1 MRCCLFLLVAGL
13 SFSAWADEKSA
24 YTEYQ
29 VQKQVWEQKQQT
41 LIDAKKQLN
50 LLKTQLEH
58 AQQTTKNKAAVLERK
73 LAVLRAAQQSEL
85 EGGQAPDNER
95 REVSE
100 ARKESNE
107 AKAKEQV
114 TRTTVTE
121 QQGTIKQFELA
132 LDEQRGKFKEAIDK
146 SLKAEFGSKFKVT
159 VSHERSCGSDALPD
173 CRKKAFNEAREKALV
188 ENTIES
194 INRWNRVNY
203 EAGRY
208 LLEKQTVTER
218 LGKILNYRELEAKQ
232 FDEKYAV
239 KIEAEVE
246 GDVPSS
252 LRKQFYAQLNI
263 SSAPEVSAETEVVDS
278 DGIEPE
284 MVKIPAGSFMM
295 GEKSDAHKVSVNAFQ
310 MSKYETTRGQFA
322 AFVNDT
328 KYSTE
333 AEKGDGC
340 DGWSGSG
347 WEQKKEFS
355 WRNVGFSQE
364 DTHPVVCVSWNDA
377 VAYSA
382 WLSKKMGK
390 TYRLPTEV
398 EWEYAARAGTTTE
411 KYWGDDAD
419 KACTYANVA
428 DLTAKKK
435 FPDWSTHNCEDGY
448 VFTAPVG
455 KKKENG
461 FGLYDMLGNVWEW
474 TCSEHGSFSDNEKAV
489 CNQLFINERVLR
501 GGSWGNVASHVRSA
515 NRSLPGFTFR
525 NPYLGFRLISP
536 P

>member
-1 MRCCLFLLVAGL
+1 MRYCLFLLVAGL
-13 SFSAWADEKSA
+13 SSSAWADEKSA

-29 VQKQVWEQKQQT
+29 VQKQVWEQKQQA

-73 LAVLRAAQQSEL
+73 LAVLKAAQQSEL
-85 EGGQAPDNER
+85 ETGQAPDNER
-95 REVSE
+95 REVSD

-146 SLKAEFGSKFKVT
+146 SLKAEFGSKLKVT

-203 EAGRY
+203 EGGRY

-263 SSAPEVSAETEVVDS
+263 SSAPEVSAEVEVVDS

-310 MSKYETTRGQFA
+310 MSKYEITRGQFA
-322 AFVNDT
+322 VFVNDT

-333 AEKGDGC
+333 AEKEDGC
-340 DGWSGSG
+340 YGWSGST
-347 WEQKKEFS
+347 WEKKKEFS

-382 WLSKKMGK
+382 WLSKKTGK
-390 TYRLPTEV
+390 AYRLPTEA

-411 KYWGDDAD
+411 RYWGDDAD
-419 KACTYANVA
+419 KACVYANVY
-428 DLTAKKK
+428 DKTAKSKLNA
-435 FPDWSTHNCEDGY
+435 SGEHNCEDAY

-474 TCSEHGSFSDNEKAV
+474 TCSESGAYSDKKETV
-489 CNQLFINERVLR
+489 CNQSVIGRRVVR
-501 GGSWGNVASHVRSA
+501 GGSWGSGASYVRSA
-515 NRSLPGFTFR
+515 NRNYSDSTNR
-525 NPYLGFRLISP
+525 DDELGFRLISVP
-536 P
+536 